1 MRVLFAFVVAAHMPE
16 TLAHHSMSQ
25 PNGLARLVDLT
36 FLLNTDTLALLRYAL
51 WAALVLYV
59 FRIGWTIV
67 LPYMTLLSIATGS
80 VNNSQG
86 AISHGLQIVSLV
98 LLAQCCAHFYSR
110 FAGEAR
116 SGPTGE
122 NRMVFWSQQAIVATY
137 FVSALTKLINSSG
150 MWFFQAPFIAVQV
163 VKTTE
168 QSYYNRLDE
177 NARASGLALAE
188 WIVAHPLLV
197 IAMLT
202 AGFLLEFL
210 APVALLGRRFALLI
224 GLSLIAFHESIARLM
239 KLHFEY
245 NEYLVAIYLVNAP
258 FWTFAAIRWWRSR
271 AAAAS
276 QRGIIEA

>member
-1 MRVLFAFVVAAHMPE
+1 MRVLFALVVAAHMPE

-25 PNGLARLVDLT
+25 PNGLARLLDLR
-36 FLLNTDTLALLRYAL
+36 FLLNDDTLALLRYVL

-59 FRIGWTIV
+59 LRVGWAIV
-67 LPYMTLLSIATGS
+67 LPYMALLSVATGS

-98 LLAQCCAHFYSR
+98 LVAQCCAHYYSR
-110 FAGEAR
+110 FTRDPATEAA
-116 SGPTGE
+116 GE
-122 NRMVFWSQQAIVATY
+122 NRMIFWSQQAIVATY
-137 FVSALTKLINSSG
+137 LVSALTKLINSSG
-150 MWFFQAPFIAVQV
+150 MWFFQAPYIAVQV

-177 NARASGLALAE
+177 NARASGLELAA

-197 IAMLT
+197 IAMLS

-258 FWTFAAIRWWRSR
+258 FWLMSSMRWWRSR
-271 AAAAS
+271 AAARTTA
-276 QRGIIEA
+276 A